1 MGTAQNRR
9 VTENELRATTTSV
22 QRKRRLISGSTAVAA
37 AAAAAAVAVI
47 QTAPAD
53 AGTYGPGVRPE
64 PRSHRDADGTAAA
77 LGDCVRG

>member
-1 MGTAQNRR
+1 VPNSQPRTPLAPRGQLRTPPVARGQLRTAQMPRG
-9 VTENELRATTTSV
+9 
-22 QRKRRLISGSTAVAA
+22 QFK
-37 AAAAAAVAVI
+37 
-47 QTAPAD
+47 APQVPRGRIWTAD